1 MDKIKVYEF
10 LWTLNKQIRR
20 LIDVVAEREGERETD
35 RLITEKQLITTE
47 GMMESENLY
56 FEDILL
62 LI

>member
-1 MDKIKVYEF
+1 M
-10 LWTLNKQIRR
+10 
-20 LIDVVAEREGERETD
+20 AEREGERETD